1 MQTRL
6 KQAIAQSQGLKTI
19 ITNNDQLNRSFRL
32 LTCEFSSDNVKLM
45 PMYILNKHCG
55 KKLIKKGTKYG
66 NTFTDKKQGTNRFEY
81 NICTIRNVISD
92 ISKFKTLKKFSLT
105 DPTVNVVFS
114 QLDSGIKSAYKM
126 INKTCDPTLT

>member
-55 KKLIKKGTKYG
+55 KKLIKKGTKYS
-66 NTFTDKKQGTNRFEY
+66 NTFTDKNKALTGL
-81 NICTIRNVISD
+81 NIIYVQYVMLLAILAN
-92 ISKFKTLKKFSLT
+92 SKLSKNSL
-105 DPTVNVVFS
+105 
-114 QLDSGIKSAYKM
+114 
-126 INKTCDPTLT
+126 